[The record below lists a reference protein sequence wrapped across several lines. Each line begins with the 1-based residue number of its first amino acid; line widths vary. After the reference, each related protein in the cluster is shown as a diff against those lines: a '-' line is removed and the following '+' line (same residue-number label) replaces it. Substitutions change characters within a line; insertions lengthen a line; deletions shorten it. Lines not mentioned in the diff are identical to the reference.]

1 MSDSIKKYYELVEE
15 GKITEDGVFKTSG
28 DSNPTVSK
36 KLVIKRINAIKDILL
51 FRGSK
56 SGLSD
61 DDSIFMAIRSI
72 NVLINDIKA
81 DHPNLRDLK

>member
-15 GKITEDGVFKTSG
+15 GKITEDGEFITSG
-28 DSNPTVSK
+28 NSNPTVRKS
-36 KLVIKRINAIKDILL
+36 LVIKRINAIKDMLL

-61 DDSIFMAIRSI
+61 DDSVFMAIRSI
-72 NVLINDIKA
+72 NVLINDIKS
-81 DHPNLRDLK
+81 DNHSIGNC

>member
-15 GKITEDGVFKTSG
+15 GKINESTKP
-28 DSNPTVSK
+28 SNPTVSK
-36 KLVIKRINAIKDILL
+36 SLVIKRINAIKDMLL

-61 DDSIFMAIRSI
+61 DDSVFMATRSI
-72 NVLINDIKA
+72 NVLIDDIKS
-81 DHPNLRDLK
+81 DNLSISNC

>member
-15 GKITEDGVFKTSG
+15 GKINESTKPL
-28 DSNPTVSK
+28 NPTVSK
-36 KLVIKRINAIKDILL
+36 SLVIKRINAIKDMLL

-61 DDSIFMAIRSI
+61 DDSVFMATRSI
-72 NVLINDIKA
+72 NVLIDDIKS
-81 DHPNLRDLK
+81 DNLSISNC

>member
-15 GKITEDGVFKTSG
+15 GKINESTKP
-28 DSNPTVSK
+28 SNPTVSK
-36 KLVIKRINAIKDILL
+36 FLVIKRINAIKDMLL

-61 DDSIFMAIRSI
+61 DDSTFMAIRSI
-72 NVLINDIKA
+72 NVLIDDIKS
-81 DHPNLRDLK
+81 DNLSIGNC

>member
-15 GKITEDGVFKTSG
+15 GKINESTKS
-28 DSNPTVSK
+28 SNPTVSK
-36 KLVIKRINAIKDILL
+36 FLVIKRINAIKDMLL

-61 DDSIFMAIRSI
+61 NDSAFMAIRSI
-72 NVLINDIKA
+72 NVLIDDIKS
-81 DHPNLRDLK
+81 DNLSISNC

>member
-15 GKITEDGVFKTSG
+15 GKITEDGEFITSRS
-28 DSNPTVSK
+28 SNPTVSK
-36 KLVIKRINAIKDILL
+36 SLVIKRINAIKDMLL

-61 DDSIFMAIRSI
+61 NDSVFMAIRSI
-72 NVLINDIKA
+72 NVLINDIKS
-81 DHPNLRDLK
+81 DNHTIGNC

>member
-15 GKITEDGVFKTSG
+15 GKINESTKP
-28 DSNPTVSK
+28 SNPTVSK
-36 KLVIKRINAIKDILL
+36 SLVIKRINAIKDMLL

-61 DDSIFMAIRSI
+61 DDSVFMATRSI
-72 NVLINDIKA
+72 NVLIDDIKS
-81 DHPNLRDLK
+81 DNLSIGNC

>member
-15 GKITEDGVFKTSG
+15 GKINESTKS
-28 DSNPTVSK
+28 SNPTVSK
-36 KLVIKRINAIKDILL
+36 SLVIKRINAIKDMLL

-61 DDSIFMAIRSI
+61 DDSVFMATRSI
-72 NVLINDIKA
+72 NVLIDDIKS
-81 DHPNLRDLK
+81 DNLSIGNC

>member
-15 GKITEDGVFKTSG
+15 GKINESTKS
-28 DSNPTVSK
+28 SNPTVSK
-36 KLVIKRINAIKDILL
+36 FLVIKRINAIKNMLL

-61 DDSIFMAIRSI
+61 DDSTFYG
-72 NVLINDIKA
+72 NQKY
-81 DHPNLRDLK
+81 

>member
-15 GKITEDGVFKTSG
+15 GKINESTKS
-28 DSNPTVSK
+28 SNPTVSK
-36 KLVIKRINAIKDILL
+36 FLVIKRINAIKNMLL

-61 DDSIFMAIRSI
+61 DDSVFMATRSI
-72 NVLINDIKA
+72 NVLIDDIKS
-81 DHPNLRDLK
+81 DNLSIGNC

>member
-15 GKITEDGVFKTSG
+15 GKITEDGEFITPGS
-28 DSNPTVSK
+28 SNLTVSK
-36 KLVIKRINAIKDILL
+36 SLVIKRINAIKDMLL

-61 DDSIFMAIRSI
+61 DDSVFMAIRSI
-72 NVLINDIKA
+72 NVLINDIKS
-81 DHPNLRDLK
+81 DNHTIGNC

>member
-15 GKITEDGVFKTSG
+15 GKITEHSSVA
-28 DSNPTVSK
+28 NPTVSK
-36 KLVIKRINAIKDILL
+36 SLVIKRINAIKDMLL

-61 DDSIFMAIRSI
+61 NDSAFMAIRSI
-72 NVLINDIKA
+72 NVLIDDIKS
-81 DHPNLRDLK
+81 DNLSIGNC